1 MNYMRVELWRIFIG
15 VGVVVMI
22 RGFLFLREPTVG
34 SAEIAGSLIWVFIA
48 AITFMV
54 AYRAKDTGSK
64 AEPLPF
70 IIMMSAVAGLSTI
83 ATAFWLLMTKG

>member
-1 MNYMRVELWRIFIG
+1 MNYIPVELWRIFIG
-15 VGVVVMI
+15 IGVVVMI

-54 AYRAKDTGSK
+54 AYRAKNAGSE
-64 AEPLPF
+64 AEPLRF
-70 IIMMSAVAGLSTI
+70 IIMVSAVAGLSTI